1 MKLLF
6 RAKPKDMV
14 KFLIYCVFLLYL
26 VAVAVMNIHTFSI
39 EGIFW
44 GLNPFPAFGRDF
56 FFTTIV
62 FYVAAL
68 VASIMSVSNF
78 FIERDKGFGFT
89 SKSKEEKGYEKMSE
103 EKDVKSW
110 FQIKKVVLKDKKY
123 DAGGVPMLLNE
134 KEAYVNNSEDHT
146 LIMGSTGSGKTEC
159 GILPTVRILA
169 KAGESVII
177 TDPKGEIY
185 RKTGALLKEN
195 GYNIILLNFRNPLEG
210 NAWNPFVL
218 PYRFYKEGKQDK
230 AWELLE
236 DLGQNILIDPNSKG
250 EPFWENASRD
260 YFTGLAIGLF
270 EDATEEEI
278 NINSINLMATQGE
291 EKIGRS
297 SYDKEY
303 FTMKGETSPAY
314 ISASAIITT
323 AQDTKAGVLSTFRTK
338 TRIFSSREILSE
350 MLSHSD
356 FEFSKIGKEK
366 TALFMMIHDEKKT
379 YHALATIL
387 VKQIYESLIDTAQQ
401 FEDGKLPVRTNFLLD
416 EFANMPA
423 LKDVDSMI
431 TASRSRNIRFTFII
445 QNFAQ
450 LNMVYGADMAETI
463 KGNCNLHFLLT
474 TELRALE
481 EISKMCGDEKPK
493 KAKEG
498 MPAEPVRPLVSIS
511 DLQHMKRFEFLV
523 KRMRSHPFKSK
534 FKPDYELV
542 KENAWNCSYDA
553 MPLPKREF
561 SQVKVFN
568 LKEFVNKKRA
578 EQGIPDFGG
587 MPGGFGGGMPGGFG
601 GGMAGGFNPFMNQ
614 MPSSM
619 PGGMPAGMPSGMPGG
634 LSSGMPAPGGL
645 PSSINFEEL
654 SKKIDAKIAEIEAEE
669 AREKAEKEGKTIEAP
684 KAATPTEEP
693 KPIAQNEDLENNLE
707 KFKEEVRKQKEARL
721 QIPKEAEYKEYEDKK
736 EEKEEPESIKVI
748 PEEEE
753 EKPKINVDVDSIIVN
768 DNVKD
773 EDFFDDFF
781 DE

>member
-6 RAKPKDMV
+6 RAKPEDMV
-14 KFLIYCVFLLYL
+14 KFLIYCVFLLYI
-26 VAVAVMNIHTFSI
+26 VAIAVLNIHYFSTKAY
-39 EGIFW
+39 FW
-44 GLNPFPAFGRDF
+44 GLNPLPAFGKQF
-56 FFTTIV
+56 FLTTIL
-62 FYVAAL
+62 FYIAAL
-68 VASIMSVSNF
+68 TASIMKVSNF
-78 FIERDKGFGFT
+78 LIQRDKGFGFT
-89 SKSKEEKGYEKMSE
+89 SKEKEEKGYEKMAD
-103 EKDVKSW
+103 EKDVKNWSG
-110 FQIKKVVLKDKKY
+110 IKKVVLKDNKY
-123 DAGGVPMLLNE
+123 EAGGVPFILNK
-134 KEAYVNNSEDHT
+134 KEAYVNNGEDHT
-146 LIMGSTGSGKTEC
+146 LIIGSTGSGKTEC
-159 GILPTVRILA
+159 GILPTARILA
-169 KAGESVII
+169 KAGESMII

-185 RKTGALLKEN
+185 RRTGALLKEQ
-195 GYNIILLNFRNPLEG
+195 GYNIILLNFRSPLEG

-218 PYRFYKEGKQDK
+218 PYKFYKEGKQDK

-270 EDATEEEI
+270 EDAKEEEI

-291 EKIGRS
+291 ERVGRS
-297 SYDKEY
+297 TYDKEY
-303 FTMKGETSPAY
+303 FTLKGEMSPAY

-387 VKQIYESLIDTAQQ
+387 VKQIYESLIDVAQGC
-401 FEDGKLPVRTNFLLD
+401 EGGKLPIRTNFLLD

-450 LNMVYGADMAETI
+450 LNLVYGADMAETI

-474 TELRALE
+474 TELKALD
-481 EISKMCGDEKPK
+481 EISRLCGDAKPK

-498 MPAEPVRPLVSIS
+498 MPAEPIRPLVSIS
-511 DLQHMKRFEFLV
+511 DLQHMGKFEFLI

-534 FKPDYELV
+534 FAPDYELT
-542 KENAWNCSYDA
+542 KENAWNCSYE
-553 MPLPKREF
+553 PLSLPRREF
-561 SQVKVFN
+561 KPVAVFN
-568 LKEFVNKKRA
+568 LKEFVNQKRA
-578 EQGIPDFGG
+578 EQGLPDFNAMPGG
-587 MPGGFGGGMPGGFG
+587 FGGFGGGMPGGF
-601 GGMAGGFNPFMNQ
+601 NPFMNQ
-614 MPSSM
+614 MPTSS
-619 PGGMPAGMPSGMPGG
+619 PATPSSIPGINGGM
-634 LSSGMPAPGGL
+634 
-645 PSSINFEEL
+645 PSSINFDEL

-669 AREKAEKEGKTIEAP
+669 AREKEVN
-684 KAATPTEEP
+684 
-693 KPIAQNEDLENNLE
+693 KPIEEDKPKEINNENLNQKIE
-707 KFKEEVRKQKEARL
+707 DFKEEIKRQKEAK
-721 QIPKEAEYKEYEDKK
+721 QQQPQKEPV
-736 EEKEEPESIKVI
+736 EEVS
-748 PEEEE
+748 EEET

-773 EDFFDDFF
+773 DDFFDDFF

>member
-6 RAKPKDMV
+6 RAKPEDLV
-14 KFLIYCVFLLYL
+14 KFFIYCVFLLYL
-26 VAVAVMNIHTFSI
+26 VAIAIINIHTLST
-39 EGIFW
+39 EGFVW
-44 GLNPFPAFGRDF
+44 GLNPLPAFGSEFLGTTLIFFIVAVVASVMGVSDF
-56 FFTTIV
+56 FIKR
-62 FYVAAL
+62 
-68 VASIMSVSNF
+68 
-78 FIERDKGFGFT
+78 EKGFGYT
-89 SKSKEEKGYEKMSE
+89 SKQKEEKGYEKMSD
-103 EKDVKSW
+103 EKDVKEW
-110 FQIKKVVLKDKKY
+110 FQIKKVVLKDDKY
-123 DAGGVPMLLNE
+123 DVGGVPFLLNE

-169 KAGESVII
+169 KAGESMII

-185 RKTGALLKEN
+185 RKTGALLKEQ
-195 GYNIILLNFRNPLEG
+195 GYKIIMLNFRSPLEG

-260 YFTGLAIGLF
+260 YFTALAIGLF

-291 EKIGRS
+291 EKVGRS

-303 FTMKGETSPAY
+303 FTMKGEISPAY

-356 FEFSKIGKEK
+356 FDFATVGKEK
-366 TALFMMIHDEKKT
+366 TAIFMIIHDEKKT

-387 VKQIYESLIDTAQQ
+387 VKQIYESLIYTAQHSK
-401 FEDGKLPVRTNFLLD
+401 DGKLPVRTNFLLD

-498 MPAEPVRPLVSIS
+498 MPADPIRPLVSIS
-511 DLQHMKRFEFLV
+511 DLQHMKRFEFLI

-534 FKPDYELV
+534 FTTDFDLV
-542 KENAWNCSYDA
+542 KSNAWNCSYDE

-561 SQVKVFN
+561 SEVKVFN

-578 EQGIPDFGG
+578 EQGLPDFNA
-587 MPGGFGGGMPGGFG
+587 MGGF
-601 GGMAGGFNPFMNQ
+601 
-614 MPSSM
+614 
-619 PGGMPAGMPSGMPGG
+619 
-634 LSSGMPAPGGL
+634 
-645 PSSINFEEL
+645 
-654 SKKIDAKIAEIEAEE
+654 
-669 AREKAEKEGKTIEAP
+669 
-684 KAATPTEEP
+684 
-693 KPIAQNEDLENNLE
+693 
-707 KFKEEVRKQKEARL
+707 
-721 QIPKEAEYKEYEDKK
+721 
-736 EEKEEPESIKVI
+736 
-748 PEEEE
+748 
-753 EKPKINVDVDSIIVN
+753 
-768 DNVKD
+768 
-773 EDFFDDFF
+773 
-781 DE
+781 